1 MPASRGAAE
10 LREHGERDAGFTLIE
25 TLVALIIMITMATLL
40 YRSFSGGLRAA
51 DAAEG
56 AEAALRVAQS
66 RLTALGT
73 AVPLRAG
80 QQEGSE
86 DGVLWRVV
94 LRPYAPAPREDRAT
108 QEPQAFWAT
117 VTVTWRGKRG
127 ARRRNL
133 QLTTIKLGRTE

>member
-10 LREHGERDAGFTLIE
+10 VREGGERDAGFTLIE

-40 YRSFSGGLRAA
+40 YRGFSGGLRAA

-56 AEAALRVAQS
+56 AETALRVAQS
-66 RLTALGT
+66 RLAVLGT
-73 AVPLRAG
+73 AVPLRTG
-80 QQEGSE
+80 EQEGSE
-86 DGVLWRVV
+86 EGVQWRTV
-94 LRPYAPAPREDRAT
+94 LRPYGPAAKEDGAT

-127 ARRRNL
+127 SGRRNL
-133 QLTTIKLGRTE
+133 QLTTIKLGQVE